1 MNEEILTSC
10 RVRLMRDGELIRDFS
25 CNDLDLDD
33 YILNE
38 ADLYQS
44 EFLSTNYLLED
55 SKANLMAFFTLLNDR
70 VCVADFRSKTEFN
83 RFRKRRFVQAKRFK
97 GYPAVKIGRLAVS
110 TKWMRNGLGS
120 ILLDFIKSYFTKNRR
135 TGCRFLTVDAYH
147 GAVDFYAKNGFVRL
161 SEGSPDGNTCLMY
174 YDLIDYKSKL

>member
-1 MNEEILTSC
+1 M
-10 RVRLMRDGELIRDFS
+10 VRLKRLNP
-25 CNDLDLDD
+25 NDNVKPFDCGNEDL
-33 YILNE
+33 NG
-38 ADLYQS
+38 
-44 EFLSTNYLLED
+44 FLLED
-55 SKANLMAFFTLLNDR
+55 NTSVPNAKHHANELLAVTYIIEDEEKEQTIAYFSLLNDKIDR
-70 VCVADFRSKTEFN
+70 EITDNIVWN
-83 RFRKRRFVQAKRFK
+83 RLSREIPNIKRRKSQ
-97 GYPAVKIGRLAVS
+97 PAVKIGRLAVS

-161 SEGSPDGNTCLMY
+161 SEGRSDGNTCLMY